1 MQAKYIV
8 KFFGYFEGKNISIIL
23 TEHLPGGDLFRY
35 IASPKYKLTEAK
47 CLAFSKQILLAV
59 EYIHGK
65 GIIHLDLKPENI
77 LLVNNLMDEKNDQ
90 SVSEDLKIIDFGLA
104 KNLGTKDKIP
114 INMCGTLEF
123 VSPEI
128 ISCDHASRA
137 SDMWSVGVIIYMMM
151 SGGISP
157 FWSGNEYGTLHN
169 IRRAKL
175 AGKGFKHQTFEN
187 ISKSS
192 IELISKLLV
201 LEPKSRPTA
210 TECLHDK
217 CFKVASELTSIR
229 KLETAW
235 MRKYL
240 VRRRWRRLY
249 LTIKAINRMIH
260 YGELAEHGSNDI
272 TSNRHPPLPSQ
283 KNFPNNGRLKKFMIQ
298 TYGETKL

>member
-23 TEHLPGGDLFRY
+23 TEYLPGGDLFRY
-35 IASPKYKLTEAK
+35 IASPKYNLTEAK
-47 CLAFSKQILLAV
+47 CLAFLKQILLAI

-77 LLVNNLMDEKNDQ
+77 LLVNNPMDSKIDQ
-90 SVSEDLKIIDFGLA
+90 SVPEELKIIDFGIA
-104 KNLGTKDKIP
+104 KNLGSKDKIP

-123 VSPEI
+123 VSPEVV
-128 ISCDHASRA
+128 SCDHASRA
-137 SDMWSVGVIIYMMM
+137 SDMWSVGVITYMMIT
-151 SGGISP
+151 GGISP

-175 AGKGFKHQTFEN
+175 EGKGFNHQTFES

-201 LEPKSRPTA
+201 LEPESRPTA
-210 TECLHDK
+210 TECLDNE
-217 CFKVASELTSIR
+217 CFKTASEHTTTK

-240 VRRRWRRLY
+240 IRRRWKRWFI
-249 LTIKAINRMIH
+249 TIKAINRMISL
-260 YGELAEHGSNDI
+260 GELAEHEKTDI
-272 TSNRHPPLPSQ
+272 ISNRHPPLLSQ
-283 KNFPNNGRLKKFMIQ
+283 KNFTKNGRLKKFMIQ
-298 TYGETKL
+298 TYGDTKL